1 MLKNQIVVGHFVD
14 IDFNVR
20 TTAHMVRSVQES
32 IAAFAFTYGLDIMR
46 ENGIVPTV
54 VRAGKANMFLSDV
67 FTEAF
72 TSVNNLSV
80 EFYDGDGSY
89 GAAIGAGIG
98 EGVYAN
104 TESAFVSRN
113 ATGVTEPAKAAV
125 YNDLYEN
132 WKEKL
137 EEKINS
143 MDKEGTMSFSFT

>member
-1 MLKNQIVVGHFVD
+1 MLNNQIVGGHFLD
-14 IDFNVR
+14 IDFNVH

-32 IAAFAFTYGLDIMR
+32 IAFAFRYGLDIMR
-46 ENGIVPTV
+46 ENGITPSV

-72 TSVNNLSV
+72 TSVNNMSV

-98 EGVYAN
+98 AGIYAN
-104 TESAFVSRN
+104 AESAFINRKAV
-113 ATGVTEPAKAAV
+113 AVIEPAQADI
-125 YNDLYEN
+125 YSDLYER

-137 EEKINS
+137 TEKINS
-143 MDKEGTMSFSFT
+143 MDKEGALSFSFT